1 MAGGA
6 YVVIALSFGLAGGIV
21 GRLKGSSFFIWFIVS
36 AVVPVIGLL
45 AAVAYRSE
53 RDELRR
59 RCPTCGRVCM
69 LYDALCVRCGTEL
82 EFPDTAIA
90 PENTASAAR

>member
-6 YVVIALSFGLAGGIV
+6 YVAIALSFGLAGGIV
-21 GRLKGSSFFIWFIVS
+21 GRLKGSSFWIWFLVA
-36 AVVPVIGLL
+36 AVVPVVGLVT
-45 AAVAYRSE
+45 AIVYRSE

-59 RCPTCGRVCM
+59 QCPSCGRVCK

-82 EFPDTAIA
+82 EFPDSAIA
-90 PENTASAAR
+90 PESAVPSAR